1 MPQHMV
7 EQLMAGLQM
16 ESLFTRKFIFSWAA
30 NFAWKRG
37 RYSAAA
43 PVRAIASERMRVIN
57 SGYSSPS

>member
-1 MPQHMV
+1 
-7 EQLMAGLQM
+7 MAGLQM